1 MKSKKTI
8 ITILLS
14 NLIILSVFGCNTTK
28 STIKSNKTNE
38 ELNKIK
44 MEQIVQKVEEEESEN
59 NPIQT
64 TGNDTIKKY
73 GVDSIKTIMNYS
85 LYIEYFKQDN
95 YKDAYKYWGYL
106 YSNAPKFNKGVYING
121 VKMIKD
127 FIKKSK
133 DDDALKNKWIDS
145 LFMIY
150 NQRITY
156 FNEKGFVIG
165 KKGKD
170 LFILDPSRYEEA
182 YKLLE
187 KSIILEKDNSST
199 VIPYYFMYT
208 TTIMLKQKKIDESIL
223 VQNFVTATTIINNN
237 IAKGN
242 KVSKWEKINNNV
254 VQLTSPYLKFEV
266 LEPIF
271 TEKFNNNKDNLS
283 DITNMISLLDNK
295 RYTGNNLYMMLSERA
310 YELEPSFKAAYSLG
324 NAHYGKGNYSKAI
337 FYYEKAVNAM
347 DDSNVDKAKYYMSL
361 AEAQRKAGSLMAARS
376 NARKSAS
383 LNHDDGTPYIFI
395 GDLYASSYSNCGN
408 STFEKKAVY
417 WIAVDQYYI
426 ARSKG
431 DKNASSRISK
441 YSQHFPTK
449 EESFY
454 QEPPVKDGAN
464 YSIGCWINATTKAR
478 FNE

>member
-1 MKSKKTI
+1 MKSTKTI
-8 ITILLS
+8 ITIFLS

-28 STIKSNKTNE
+28 STSKSNETNE
-38 ELNKIK
+38 ELNKIR
-44 MEQIVQKVEEEESEN
+44 MEQIVQEVEEEESEN

-64 TGNDTIKKY
+64 IGNDTIKKY
-73 GVDSIKTIMNYS
+73 GVDSLKTIMNYS

-95 YKDAYKYWGYL
+95 YKDAYKYWRYL
-106 YSNAPKFNKGVYING
+106 YFNAPKFNKGIYVNG
-121 VKMIKD
+121 AKMVKD
-127 FIKKSK
+127 FIKNSK

-150 NQRITY
+150 DQRITY

-170 LFILDPSRYEEA
+170 LFILDPSRFEEA

-187 KSIILEKDNSST
+187 ESINLEKDNSST

-223 VQNFVTATTIINNN
+223 VQNFVTVTTIIDNN
-237 IAKGN
+237 IATGE
-242 KVSKWEKINNNV
+242 KVSRWKKINDNV

-271 TEKFNNNKDNLS
+271 TKKFNDNKDNLS
-283 DITNMISLLDNK
+283 DITSMISLLDSK
-295 RYTGNNLYMMLSERA
+295 RYTDNNLYMMLSERA
-310 YELEPSFKAAYSLG
+310 YELDPSPKAAYSLG
-324 NAHYGKGNYSKAI
+324 NAHYGKGNYSKAV
-337 FYYEKAVNAM
+337 FYYKKAVSAM
-347 DDSNVDKAKYYMSL
+347 DDSNIDKAKYYMSL
-361 AEAQRKAGSLMAARS
+361 AEAQRKAGSLSAARS
-376 NARKSAS
+376 SARKSAS
-383 LNHDDGTPYIFI
+383 LNPNDGTPYIFI
-395 GDLYASSYSNCGN
+395 GDLYASSSPNCGG

-417 WIAVDQYYI
+417 WIAVDQYII

-431 DKNASSRISK
+431 NENAGSRISK

-454 QEPPVKDGAN
+454 QEPPVKDGAD